1 MVCGLYSNYF
11 IISNIKK
18 GIKLDNFTLFTSNPG
33 HFEKHLTIVDPEG
46 NILHNEERRIVW

>member
-11 IISNIKK
+11 IISNIKN